1 MPTALSAISEDSS
14 IDARLSARTSSSRGN
29 DEDHSGY
36 TAVSI
41 RVRPLDPSRGTAGSL
56 TIDSGRGEIWR
67 GKEKFAFAS
76 VFGDG
81 ENNEQLFEV
90 VGRPL
95 VDSVML
101 GYNGTILA
109 YGQTG
114 SGKTYTMEGD
124 VSDDDKRGLLPRM
137 VCAVFDYM
145 ENSGEHMQFMI
156 NVQFLEIYNEKIRDL
171 LAPDKDNLK
180 IRELKSGDLYVEGAS
195 QHYITSELEVAQ
207 ALEAGAASRATA
219 ETYMNQ
225 ASSRLH

>member
-1 MPTALSAISEDSS
+1 MGGTEDVTREISVVCR
-14 IDARLSARTSSSRGN
+14 I
-29 DEDHSGY
+29 
-36 TAVSI
+36 
-41 RVRPLDPSRGTAGSL
+41 RPLNQKEIREGSAVVTRVGAGGKSL
-56 TIDSGRGEIWR
+56 DLVGSEKMHFDYDAVIDCEGSQEDVYI
-67 GKEKFAFAS
+67 AS
-76 VFGDG
+76 AKP
-81 ENNEQLFEV
+81 V
-90 VGRPL
+90 VDDFLEGF
-95 VDSVML
+95 
-101 GYNGTILA
+101 NGTLFC

>member
-1 MPTALSAISEDSS
+1 MFCVPMLQGFSA
-14 IDARLSARTSSSRGN
+14 T
-29 DEDHSGY
+29 
-36 TAVSI
+36 
-41 RVRPLDPSRGTAGSL
+41 
-56 TIDSGRGEIWR
+56 
-67 GKEKFAFAS
+67 
-76 VFGDG
+76 VF
-81 ENNEQLFEV
+81 
-90 VGRPL
+90 
-95 VDSVML
+95 
-101 GYNGTILA
+101 A